1 MKIWLKIIFLIII
14 IVILLVIIDLIC
26 IFTINR
32 PLFAVQVRQPYTYHG
47 IFYDVYN
54 CPEYSIPQIKSKGT
68 KFHCAIESINED
80 IIPTS
85 IENVSIGIFGISL
98 TGATVIITD
107 TNKEP
112 YVYGEWYRI
121 EKNIDGKWQEVKT
134 VTNNYGF
141 NEIGYLPDKNNAV
154 KFVIDWEYLYGE
166 LSLGSYRILKQVNNQ
181 YISVEFSIAESS

>member
-1 MKIWLKIIFLIII
+1 MKKWLKIILVIII
-14 IVILLVIIDLIC
+14 MVILLVVIDLIC
-26 IFTINR
+26 IFTIHR
-32 PLFAVQVRQPYTYHG
+32 PLFATQVRQPYTYHG

-54 CPEYSIPQIKSKGT
+54 CPEYSIPQIKFKGT
-68 KFHCAIESINED
+68 KFYCAIESINED
-80 IIPTS
+80 IKLTN
-85 IENVSIGIFGISL
+85 IENVSIDIFDISL

-121 EKNIDGKWQEVKT
+121 EQNIDGKWQEVKT

-141 NEIGYLPDKNNAV
+141 NEIGYLPDKNNEV

-181 YISVEFSIAESS
+181 YISVEFSIAETS

>member
-1 MKIWLKIIFLIII
+1 MKKWLKIILWIIGIII
-14 IVILLVIIDLIC
+14 LLIVVDLIF

-54 CPEYSIPQIKSKGT
+54 CPEYSMPQIKSKGS
-68 KFHCAIESINED
+68 KFYCAVESIDEV
-80 IIPTS
+80 IVPTT
-85 IENVSIGIFGISL
+85 IENVSIDIFDISL

-107 TNKEP
+107 TNQET
-112 YVYGEWYRI
+112 YVYSEWYRI
-121 EKNIDGKWQEVKT
+121 EQSIDGKWQEVKT

-141 NEIGYLPDKNNAV
+141 NEMGYLPDKNNEV
-154 KFVIDWEYLYGE
+154 KFIINWEHLYGE

-181 YISVEFSIAESS
+181 YISVEFSIAETS